1 MKEMMRKKTDRVGLV
16 ALSSLW
22 LFSCA
27 VSVNHGS
34 QLAAGEDLSILTHGH
49 YPQHV
54 LLKLPRG
61 FDAKKKYP
69 LLVALH
75 GNGGN
80 AEGLS
85 PAFNGFR
92 DKQILIALP
101 QGGYPKAIGGY
112 SWFYET
118 PDRSVW
124 EAEDRNSVSRVVEAI
139 SEVASSYPVE
149 KVYLFGFSQGVSL
162 AYMIGLLHPSL
173 VSGVAA
179 VSGIM
184 PEIDKEGSILHA
196 ADIEKAKNVRIFI
209 ARGTS
214 DGLLERRHLTS
225 QNEYFINKGFSVTL
239 CEFQGGHTLT
249 SELMGRV
256 LEWLRA
262 LHELPAAD
270 DDQVLD

>member
-1 MKEMMRKKTDRVGLV
+1 MKEKTRKKPDRVGLV
-16 ALSSLW
+16 VLSSLW
-22 LFSCA
+22 LISCA
-27 VSVNHGS
+27 VPVNHGS
-34 QLAAGEDLSILTHGH
+34 QLTADEDSSISTHGH
-49 YPQHV
+49 YPQQV

-61 FDAKKKYP
+61 YDAKKKYP

-75 GNGGN
+75 GNGGS

-101 QGGYPKAIGGY
+101 QGGYPKANGSY

-118 PDRSVW
+118 SDRSAW
-124 EAEDRNSVSRVVEAI
+124 EAEDRISVSRVVEAI
-139 SEVASSYPVE
+139 SEIAASYPIE

-162 AYMIGLLHPSL
+162 AYMVGLLHPSL
-173 VSGVAA
+173 AAGVAA
-179 VSGIM
+179 ISGIM

-196 ADIEKAKNVRIFI
+196 ADILKAKNVRIFI

-225 QNEYFINKGFSVTL
+225 QNEYFIDKGFAVTL

-256 LEWLRA
+256 LEWIRK
-262 LHELPAAD
+262 
-270 DDQVLD
+270 